1 MNDER
6 RKELESSLADAEKA
20 WHAALR
26 MKRDATK
33 AADAAFEKY
42 QAAQL
47 SLNTLLRIMIEQA
60 EDSGAAAKG

>member
-1 MNDER
+1 MSGTR
-6 RKELESSLADAEKA
+6 HKELESSLADAEKA

-26 MKRDATK
+26 TKRDATK

-60 EDSGAAAKG
+60 EDS